1 MTREQTKAVLMT
13 IIAAY
18 PSYKPAA
25 KTVDV
30 WAAILEPY
38 DYKEIGKGLAA
49 YMRSDTSGFAPT
61 PGQIIAASKTALA
74 PDLSDGE
81 AWGMVVL
88 AMRNSTYGAEREFA
102 KLPEVVRRA
111 VGSPAVLTAWGQLA
125 ESSLAGAE
133 ASFKRS
139 YKAEVQRAD
148 VKDSTAQRISLA
160 ETDRYKIPAMDT
172 QAARESTETVRK
184 HQITDALAVKILERL
199 DYHAQDTPK
208 MREDGIKTDFK
219 STDA

>member
-13 IIAAY
+13 IVAAY

-38 DYKEIGKGLAA
+38 GYKEIGKGLTA
-49 YMRSDTSGFAPT
+49 YMRSDTSGFAPA
-61 PGQIIAASKTALA
+61 PGQLIAMAKTALA
-74 PDLSDGE
+74 PELSDGE
-81 AWGMVVL
+81 AWGLVVL

-111 VGSPAVLTAWGQLA
+111 VGSPAVLTSWGQLA
-125 ESSLAGAE
+125 EASLAGAE
-133 ASFKRS
+133 ASFKRA

-148 VKDSTAQRISLA
+148 VKDSTTQRISLA
-160 ETDRYKIPAMDT
+160 ETDRYKIPAMEPQVT
-172 QAARESTETVRK
+172 RESAEKVKK
-184 HQITDALAVKILERL
+184 HQITDALAAKILNRL
-199 DYHAQDTPK
+199 DAHAQDAAKTH
-208 MREDGIKTDFK
+208 EDGTKTNFK
-219 STDA
+219 NVNA

>member
-13 IIAAY
+13 IIATY
-18 PSYKPAA
+18 PAYKPAVRA
-25 KTVDV
+25 VDV

-38 DYKEIGKGLAA
+38 DYAEIGKGLAA
-49 YMRSDTSGFAPT
+49 YIRSDTSGYAPS
-61 PGQIIAASKTALA
+61 PGQIIAASKAALA
-74 PDLSDGE
+74 PELSDGE
-81 AWGMVVL
+81 AWGLVVL

-111 VGSPAVLTAWGQLA
+111 VGSPAVLTSWGQLA
-125 ESSLAGAE
+125 EASLAGAE

-160 ETDRYKIPAMDT
+160 ETDRYKIPTWAT
-172 QAARESTETVRK
+172 QADAESVKQVKK
-184 HQITDALAVKILERL
+184 HQITDALAAKILNRL
-199 DYHAQDTPK
+199 DAHAQDTPESRK
-208 MREDGIKTDFK
+208 DGTKTDFK
-219 STDA
+219 SVNA